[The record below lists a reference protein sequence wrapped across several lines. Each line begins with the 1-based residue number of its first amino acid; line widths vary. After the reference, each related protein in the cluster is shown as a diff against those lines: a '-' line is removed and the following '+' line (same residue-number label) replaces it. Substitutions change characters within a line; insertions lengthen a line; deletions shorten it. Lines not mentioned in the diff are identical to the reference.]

1 MCTVQMSLF
10 DINVCIFKS
19 DHFVR
24 LNEFAVNANLEL
36 SSCIEQKV
44 NSKSTKKR
52 WEPIFWSHICG
63 IFIWMKSYYSTKPLL

>member
-24 LNEFAVNANLEL
+24 LNEFAVNRVHSIRKLRTVLLHRTKSKFKVHKKALRTNFFISHMRNLHLNEEL
-36 SSCIEQKV
+36 
-44 NSKSTKKR
+44 
-52 WEPIFWSHICG
+52 
-63 IFIWMKSYYSTKPLL
+63 L